1 MEGTGFYHCSFLG
14 CEPGTGAPSELKERA
29 MGMGVA
35 SEYNCFRVFHSVV
48 SMNYISLKDTK
59 HSSKFFTPSLT

>member
-1 MEGTGFYHCSFLG
+1 
-14 CEPGTGAPSELKERA
+14 

-48 SMNYISLKDTK
+48 SMNYISLKDAK
-59 HSSKFFTPSLT
+59 HSSQFFTPSLT